1 MKTDATNFATQL
13 KSCWATPDSNPN
25 NPTRY
30 EFISDFCG
38 DESEGK
44 IFNRLK
50 KTHLFCP
57 KFNFGHK
64 NT

>member
-1 MKTDATNFATQL
+1 MKTDASNFATQL

-38 DESEGK
+38 DENEGK
-44 IFNRLK
+44 FFYRLK
-50 KTHLFCP
+50 MTQLFAP
-57 KFNFGHK
+57 I
-64 NT
+64 

>member
-44 IFNRLK
+44 IFKDSKRLK
-50 KTHLFCP
+50 KTHLFFP
-57 KFNFGHK
+57 QN
-64 NT
+64 

>member
-38 DESEGK
+38 DENEGK
-44 IFNRLK
+44 IFDRLK
-50 KTHLFCP
+50 SDSSFLP
-57 KFNFGHK
+57 
-64 NT
+64 